1 MYQRLI
7 SMIPPHRVYVETHLG
22 GGSVMRAK
30 QPAECNIGVEIDPR
44 VVARMRR
51 DDMPFAEIVL
61 GDALTFL
68 TSFKFVGD
76 EFVYCD
82 PPYLPSARRR
92 KQVYRHDY
100 SEADHARLLAVLKR
114 LPCAVMVSGYAS
126 QLYDYE
132 LSSWRRVEFDHITH
146 VGRTTEVVW
155 MNYDPPIVLHDH
167 SYVGANFRQREAV
180 KRRRNRMLA
189 KILAMSSAEK
199 GALLSE
205 LVAEEPDLFRYLM
218 AAVAH
223 QSPEAEVGYVR

>member
-22 GGSVMRAK
+22 GGAVMRAK
-30 QPAECNIGVEIDPR
+30 QPAERNIGVEIDPN
-44 VVARMRR
+44 VVAQMRL
-51 DDMPFAEIVL
+51 DEMLFAEIVL

-68 TSFKFVGD
+68 TSFEFVGD

-92 KQVYRHDY
+92 KKVYRHDC
-100 SEADHARLLAVLKR
+100 SETDHVGLLEALKR

-126 QLYDYE
+126 ELYDFE
-132 LSSWRRVEFDHITH
+132 LSNWRRVEFDHITH

-155 MNYDPPIVLHDH
+155 MNYEPPVILHDH
-167 SYVGANFRQREAV
+167 SYVGANFRRREAV
-180 KRRRNRMLA
+180 KRRRSRMLS
-189 KILAMSSAEK
+189 KILAMPSAEK

-205 LVAEEPDLFRYLM
+205 LVVKEPDLFRSLM
-218 AAVAH
+218 TVAAYRL
-223 QSPEAEVGYVR
+223 PETEPGHVR